1 MSFVSILSDQSFLY
15 LNVLCEGNHRYL
27 MTIQLDEC
35 GTEIKKTI
43 EGSISLTL
51 AMQAGQNQSPSGIVV
66 ILGLW
71 QYV

>member
-43 EGSISLTL
+43 EGSVFYLPVMGHGLLFLDEKRSE
-51 AMQAGQNQSPSGIVV
+51 S
-66 ILGLW
+66 IL
-71 QYV
+71 VFI